1 MSEAGHNNGPG
12 KHGLAWLYF
21 LFGLVFVGGALYAA
35 LYHGFLNRTP
45 TSTYRSSIAQ
55 SVHQGTIDIVP
66 QRTAA
71 SIANG
76 EAAFK
81 TCAACHGANLEGG
94 IGPNLKDAEWLQVKE
109 PLETEIYKVIMKGVA
124 ASEAKKAKAAMPK
137 MGGLDNQIKVWEVV
151 YYLSSQNAGIKK
163 DSVPNQ

>member
-1 MSEAGHNNGPG
+1 MSEAGHNNSG
-12 KHGLAWLYF
+12 KQGLAWLYF
-21 LFGLVFVGGALYAA
+21 LFGLVFAGGALYAA
-35 LYHGFLNRTP
+35 LYHGFLKQTNIA
-45 TSTYRSSIAQ
+45 TYRSSIGQ
-55 SVHQGTIDIVP
+55 SVVVGTIDIVP
-66 QRTAA
+66 QRNPK

-76 EAAFK
+76 EASFK

-94 IGPNLKDAEWLQVKE
+94 VGPNLKDAEWLQVKE

-137 MGGLDNQIKVWEVV
+137 MGGLDNQLKVWEVV

-163 DSVPNQ
+163 DAVPNQ